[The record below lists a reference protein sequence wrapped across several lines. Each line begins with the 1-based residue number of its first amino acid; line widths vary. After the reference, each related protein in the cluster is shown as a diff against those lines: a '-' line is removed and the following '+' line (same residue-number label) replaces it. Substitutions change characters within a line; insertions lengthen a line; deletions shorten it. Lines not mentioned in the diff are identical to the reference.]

1 MFKLFAGI
9 CLALLSL
16 VSLIYCSTSIMLFR
30 LFVSII
36 CVRKPFGGLY
46 ISDRKEGCIE
56 ALHILDV
63 EPE

>member
-30 LFVSII
+30 FFVS
-36 CVRKPFGGLY
+36 FASENHLDDY
-46 ISDRKEGCIE
+46 IYQIE
-56 ALHILDV
+56 KKAASRHCTY
-63 EPE
+63 